1 MPKIQDYQKRK
12 YYRLSAIIE
21 SVHCLFISLIS
32 TNYKLNSFKFFLYKK
47 PIESSLFY
55 NKFGIIILS
64 IKIFFSFFIPITKKK
79 FFKMSSE
86 ENLRNDFVDSDSDD
100 KDEFLWPVPEACKF
114 SLSGEF
120 ESKYFDKLVSNSPDE
135 ENLHASGTGHK
146 NSSLSSES
154 LSTKS
159 FLKFSSED
167 ILKKFFF
174 VIGMKKLKKIFIDKI
189 MIPNLL

>member
-79 FFKMSSE
+79 
-86 ENLRNDFVDSDSDD
+86 
-100 KDEFLWPVPEACKF
+100 
-114 SLSGEF
+114 
-120 ESKYFDKLVSNSPDE
+120 
-135 ENLHASGTGHK
+135 
-146 NSSLSSES
+146 
-154 LSTKS
+154 
-159 FLKFSSED
+159 
-167 ILKKFFF
+167 
-174 VIGMKKLKKIFIDKI
+174 IFQ
-189 MIPNLL
+189 NVF